1 MGVSSAITEVCS
13 RAGMF
18 VIASDGPWHGGP
30 DSGAEY
36 VPIDLEKFVLD
47 EKYQDERT
55 YQLRA
60 ALPKST
66 NRLTLINNAAM
77 QVLCAQPP
85 TNPND
90 WNKTFCVNTFAPAM
104 LAARLLPDLARWS
117 GHVINISS
125 VHAKLTKPN
134 FMMYAA
140 SKAALESITRSLAI
154 EWGPV
159 GIRVNTVAPA
169 AIGTEMLLAGFAD
182 NPKSYEAL
190 KEFHPVKKIGTTSDF
205 ALFIKSIIEGESQFL
220 SGSLIDFSGAISVRL
235 HDPD

>member
-1 MGVSSAITEVCS
+1 MQDNTHTVVVTGACGGVGSAITEVCS

-90 WNKTFCVNTFAPAM
+90 WNKTFCVN
-104 LAARLLPDLARWS
+104 
-117 GHVINISS
+117 NSS
-125 VHAKLTKPN
+125 RHACR
-134 FMMYAA
+134 
-140 SKAALESITRSLAI
+140 SIT
-154 EWGPV
+154 
-159 GIRVNTVAPA
+159 T
-169 AIGTEMLLAGFAD
+169 
-182 NPKSYEAL
+182 
-190 KEFHPVKKIGTTSDF
+190 
-205 ALFIKSIIEGESQFL
+205 
-220 SGSLIDFSGAISVRL
+220 
-235 HDPD
+235 